1 MIDLV
6 QNILVQVSDFL
17 WSYVI
22 ITVLICCAV
31 FFTLRTRF
39 VQFRLVR
46 EMVRLLLH
54 PDKVQPNEIGQDE
67 LSMDMKVNGEMKHI
81 SSFQAFVVAL
91 ASRIGT
97 GNLAG
102 VATAISIGG
111 PGAVFWMWML
121 ALLGSAS
128 AFIESTLA
136 QLYKRKGKTSFYG
149 GQAYYM
155 KYGLGK
161 GWMGILFAVLMIIT
175 FGFAYNSVQSNTI
188 CLAWQKA
195 FGIEPA
201 TMGIVLTA
209 LTLLIIF
216 GGIHRVAKFSSTV
229 VPVMAVVYLLIALGV
244 VAWNIT
250 YLPKVLLTIL
260 ENAFGFNQAAG
271 GVLGVTI
278 IQGIKRGL
286 FSNEAGEGS
295 APNAA
300 AVATVSHP
308 VKQGLIQALGVFTDT
323 LVVCSCTAFIILVSG
338 VDVTAS
344 NGIQLTQDALT
355 HEIGSIGNPFVAV
368 MIWLFAFSSIIGNYY
383 YGETNVRY
391 VKDTKRGN
399 VLPLVQFYRQS
410 VGVAEEYKLLAS
422 IFVRAYRLVFYALAV
437 EFADGCREIVHL
449 ESKVS
454 QTGCFRIGWTSWR
467 IREGEQFH
475 DVCVAKPTVC
485 LPRVTF
491 LTIMFTYYLQAEHLN
506 IELL

>member
-1 MIDLV
+1 MIDSI

-17 WSYVI
+17 WSYII
-22 ITVLICCAV
+22 ITVLICCAL
-31 FFTLRTRF
+31 FFTWRTRF
-39 VQFRLVR
+39 VQFRLIR
-46 EMVRLLLH
+46 EMIRLLIH
-54 PDKVQPNEIGQDE
+54 PDKVQPEEIGHDE
-67 LSMDMKVNGEMKHI
+67 LSMEVKVDGEMKHI

-149 GQAYYM
+149 GPAYYM

-201 TMGIVLTA
+201 TMGIALTV

-229 VPVMAVVYLLIALGV
+229 VPVMAVVYLLIAVGV
-244 VAWNIT
+244 VVWNIT
-250 YLPKVLLTIL
+250 SLPKVLFTIV

-271 GVLGVTI
+271 GVLGVTV

-338 VDVTAS
+338 VDITAS

-355 HEIGSIGNPFVAV
+355 HEIGNIGNPFVAV

-391 VKDTKRGN
+391 IRDSKLGVFIYRLAVAAMVMVGAVVSLDFAWSFADITMALLTLCNLAAIVLLSRQAVFLLKD
-399 VLPLVQFYRQS
+399 YRQQKKEGKNP
-410 VGVAEEYKLLAS
+410 VFTKDKMPEIADKLEA
-422 IFVRAYRLVFYALAV
+422 
-437 EFADGCREIVHL
+437 
-449 ESKVS
+449 
-454 QTGCFRIGWTSWR
+454 W
-467 IREGEQFH
+467 
-475 DVCVAKPTVC
+475 
-485 LPRVTF
+485 
-491 LTIMFTYYLQAEHLN
+491 
-506 IELL
+506 